1 MHFLRKYRG
10 FAKIRLLMNITRD
23 KILFLWGL
31 SIVLLIVTFAAVYYK
46 IHSGPQLIALH
57 YNVIVGV
64 DLVAGKNSLFKVPL
78 TGLVIGV
85 VNYFLPRLIKFE
97 PEFLSFLAG
106 LVTVLIQLLLL
117 ASVIFLFRVN

>member
-1 MHFLRKYRG
+1 
-10 FAKIRLLMNITRD
+10 MNITRD